1 MYSEKLMELF
11 RKPHNFGKIK
21 NADAVG
27 KVGNLV
33 CGDVMYLYLK
43 IKDDVI
49 KDAKFETFGCAAAIG
64 TSSII
69 TDMIKGKKVD
79 EALKINKDEIA
90 KELGGLPP
98 IKMHCSV
105 LATEALKAAVEEY
118 RIKQRAKSS
127 RKAT

>member
-1 MYSEKLMELF
+1 MYSEKLMKLF

-27 KVGNLV
+27 KVGNPL

-49 KDAKFETFGCAAAIG
+49 KDVKFETFGCAAAIG
-64 TSSII
+64 TSSMI
-69 TDMIKGKKVD
+69 TDMIKGKTIED
-79 EALKINKDEIA
+79 ALKVSKDDIV

-105 LATEALKAAVEEY
+105 LATEALKKAVEEY
-118 RIKQRAKSS
+118 RIKQRGK
-127 RKAT
+127 K

>member
-1 MYSEKLMELF
+1 MKLF

-21 NADAVG
+21 NPDAVG
-27 KVGNLV
+27 KVGNPV

-43 IKDDVI
+43 IKDNVI

-69 TDMIKGKKVD
+69 TDMIKGKKID
-79 EALKINKDEIA
+79 EALKVSKEDIA
-90 KELGGLPP
+90 SELGGLPP

-105 LATEALKAAVEEY
+105 LATEALKKAIEEY
-118 RIKQRAKSS
+118 RMKQRGK
-127 RKAT
+127 KIGKKV

>member
-1 MYSEKLMELF
+1 MYSEKLMKLF

-27 KVGNLV
+27 KVGNPV

-49 KDAKFETFGCAAAIG
+49 KDVKFETFGCAAAIG

-69 TDMIKGKKVD
+69 TDMIKGKKID
-79 EALKINKDEIA
+79 DALKVSKDDIA

-105 LATEALKAAVEEY
+105 LATEALKKAVEEY
-118 RIKQRAKSS
+118 RTK
-127 RKAT
+127 RKRKE

>member
-1 MYSEKLMELF
+1 MYAPVTKKESLPYEGFVNNLGIDKPNSYISESATL
-11 RKPHNFGKIK
+11 HN
-21 NADAVG
+21 
-27 KVGNLV
+27 

-49 KDAKFETFGCAAAIG
+49 KDVKFETFGCAAAIG

-69 TDMIKGKKVD
+69 TDLIKGKKID
-79 EALKINKDEIA
+79 DALKISKDDIA

-105 LATEALKAAVEEY
+105 LATEALKKAVEEY
-118 RIKQRAKSS
+118 RIKQR
-127 RKAT
+127 RKK

>member
-1 MYSEKLMELF
+1 MYSEKLMKLF
-11 RKPHNFGKIK
+11 RRPHNFGKIK

-27 KVGNLV
+27 KVGNPL

-43 IKDDVI
+43 IKDNVI

-69 TDMIKGKKVD
+69 TDMIKGKTID
-79 EALKINKDEIA
+79 EAMKISKDEIA

-105 LATEALKAAVEEY
+105 LATEALKKAVEEY
-118 RIKQRAKSS
+118 KIKQGGK
-127 RKAT
+127 K